1 MTDRLRDAHGLP
13 TLAPSAPRRRRS
25 DTSPQRAPQTSS
37 PADRSAQ
44 THPISLLVAKNEEP
58 KLAESTPLPATPIAT
73 PPAIAVAT
81 PQPATPAPRLA
92 PEGIFY
98 LIVAV
103 NVETKDGIVGLP
115 PGTGV
120 KLVRPGVYLTPQGEM
135 SLTSAQLTN
144 DMDVAREARDTD
156 HARQGALQKRL
167 ADEAAATRHPRL
179 RRIQAVQQAHSTGP
193 PADSIKRMTLP
204 RTRRELMLKE

>member
-1 MTDRLRDAHGLP
+1 MKLIGMTAL
-13 TLAPSAPRRRRS
+13 LALAFASC
-25 DTSPQRAPQTSS
+25 QK
-37 PADRSAQ
+37 
-44 THPISLLVAKNEEP
+44 PIAKNEEP
-58 KLAESTPLPATPIAT
+58 KLAESTPLPATPIPTPIAT
-73 PPAIAVAT
+73 PVAMAVAT

-92 PEGIFY
+92 PEGIYY

-103 NVETKDGIVGLP
+103 KVETKDGIVGLP

-120 KLVRPGVYLTPQGEM
+120 KLVRPGVYLTPLGEM

-167 ADEAAATRHPRL
+167 ADEAAATRTVKAAQNVVP
-179 RRIQAVQQAHSTGP
+179 VTPPP
-193 PADSIKRMTLP
+193 PASDSGRPAGALDRATSGLNQTHDATKDHTGVDAQG
-204 RTRRELMLKE
+204 RTYWIDVFGKHHYK